1 MVERKREGEGV
12 DRRVDIIINEQ
23 TTGSP
28 LNLFDIPPSR
38 VTLAN
43 PLENPSLALSSD
55 LPPVLSS

>member
-28 LNLFDIPPSR
+28 LNLFDTPA
-38 VTLAN
+38 V
-43 PLENPSLALSSD
+43 
-55 LPPVLSS
+55 